1 LKPAQIVRA
10 ILSQKN
16 PSQKR
21 AGGLVQGVGPEFKP
35 QYQERKKEK
44 AGRKKE
50 KKEKKERKKKM
61 RWANSMYRQDSESPS
76 QKVKEHSFYMQSNK
90 PEEWR

>member
-50 KKEKKERKKKM
+50 KKRKERKK
-61 RWANSMYRQDSESPS
+61 
-76 QKVKEHSFYMQSNK
+76 
-90 PEEWR
+90 EENEMGKLNVQAGFRKS